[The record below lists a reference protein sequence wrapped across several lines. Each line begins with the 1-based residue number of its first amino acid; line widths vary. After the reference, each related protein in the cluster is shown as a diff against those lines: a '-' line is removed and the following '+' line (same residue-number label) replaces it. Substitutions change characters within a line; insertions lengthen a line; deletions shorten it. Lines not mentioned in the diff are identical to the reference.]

1 MTPNRY
7 EGYKV
12 CLRLKRNHLK
22 ISFQCLKMRFK
33 HLKMLS
39 RIFIPISR
47 WTQNGAQEQWLE
59 AKYKVWGS
67 LGCFKRFLDNLDLRC
82 AQLLA
87 HLVALLVPQWLC
99 QLGPQLVPQLLALLL
114 AQLVAPQ
121 VWGPKGRDECVKIK
135 L

>member
-39 RIFIPISR
+39 RIWLDISR
-47 WTQNGAQEQWLE
+47 DVRVGL
-59 AKYKVWGS
+59 GS
-67 LGCFKRFLDNLDLRC
+67 EPGS
-82 AQLLA
+82 
-87 HLVALLVPQWLC
+87 
-99 QLGPQLVPQLLALLL
+99 GLALGLGSGFL
-114 AQLVAPQ
+114 AQNTHQ
-121 VWGPKGRDECVKIK
+121 
-135 L
+135 

>member
-1 MTPNRY
+1 M
-7 EGYKV
+7 
-12 CLRLKRNHLK
+12 
-22 ISFQCLKMRFK
+22 
-33 HLKMLS
+33 
-39 RIFIPISR
+39 
-47 WTQNGAQEQWLE
+47 E

-87 HLVALLVPQWLC
+87 QLVAQLVPQLLC

-114 AQLVAPQ
+114 AQLVAPR
-121 VWGPKGRDECVKIK
+121 VWGPKGRDECLKIK

>member
-7 EGYKV
+7 KGYKV

-22 ISFQCLKMRFK
+22 ISFQCLKMRSDIVYPDIQ
-33 HLKMLS
+33 LDPE
-39 RIFIPISR
+39 RGP
-47 WTQNGAQEQWLE
+47 GAMVGGQIQGMG
-59 AKYKVWGS
+59 V
-67 LGCFKRFLDNLDLRC
+67 LGVHTRFLDNLDLRC

>member
-7 EGYKV
+7 KGYKV

-87 HLVALLVPQWLC
+87 QLVAQLVPQLLC

-114 AQLVAPQ
+114 AQLVAPR
-121 VWGPKGRDECVKIK
+121 VWGPKGRDECLKIK

>member
-22 ISFQCLKMRFK
+22 ISFQCLRCP
-33 HLKMLS
+33 H
-39 RIFIPISR
+39 
-47 WTQNGAQEQWLE
+47 
-59 AKYKVWGS
+59 
-67 LGCFKRFLDNLDLRC
+67 LRC

-87 HLVALLVPQWLC
+87 QLVAQLVPQLLC

-114 AQLVAPQ
+114 AQLVAPR
-121 VWGPKGRDECVKIK
+121 VWGPKGRDECLKIK